1 MKNWWDFSCYV
12 VKSFKIVLTYIFEI
26 FIFDVLIFIVGLI
39 LYAFYKIGLAVLSY
53 DMFLDLVFLRFISDS
68 LIDFNRLSFI
78 IGLFFFQMVF
88 LVIIYLQLKRVVNL
102 LIIVDIDVLLP
113 HLILLFFLGNCYL
126 IFFLLKKIFF
136 IQHNFLFLTVPL
148 VYLSIYILIFYL
160 FLFYFIFIQLL
171 FFIFKSQY
179 PGIKNYF
186 LVQDLFY
193 FLFYLLVILVIF
205 NYSFFSWLFLPLDNK
220 LEERDLL
227 DFLDKYVT
235 NYKEILLDQE
245 FNKENSTN

>member
-1 MKNWWDFSCYV
+1 MVEQWIENPCVSGSIPLLDNFLL
-12 VKSFKIVLTYIFEI
+12 IVMNF
-26 FIFDVLIFIVGLI
+26 FDILFYFIVF
-39 LYAFYKIGLAVLSY
+39 YA
-53 DMFLDLVFLRFISDS
+53 R
-68 LIDFNRLSFI
+68 
-78 IGLFFFQMVF
+78 
-88 LVIIYLQLKRVVNL
+88 
-102 LIIVDIDVLLP
+102 
-113 HLILLFFLGNCYL
+113 
-126 IFFLLKKIFF
+126 
-136 IQHNFLFLTVPL
+136 
-148 VYLSIYILIFYL
+148 

-171 FFIFKSQY
+171 FFIFRSQY